1 MLAAPA
7 PPRCCG
13 HAPPAGVIRPRAA
26 ASASS
31 PQLAAST
38 RRLCLRPSLPASRP
52 PPRRRTAHA
61 CVTASSAA
69 VSAFIEASFPAATVY
84 TVVLYAFMLRGRPSR
99 AALTSLRP
107 FAPLAVLYVVLLA
120 LSWQPDTV
128 SLMLPGSL
136 EEGLRT
142 GAPQFFPSLSGIMAL
157 LSRRAT
163 AASAWVHLLTINA
176 FSGRHIYLDGLRRRL
191 PVAHSLALSLLA
203 GPLGLA
209 CHLLTARAAAA
220 WRVAKRARR
229 LRERTTA

>member
-1 MLAAPA
+1 M
-7 PPRCCG
+7 
-13 HAPPAGVIRPRAA
+13 
-26 ASASS
+26 
-31 PQLAAST
+31 
-38 RRLCLRPSLPASRP
+38 
-52 PPRRRTAHA
+52 
-61 CVTASSAA
+61 
-69 VSAFIEASFPAATVY
+69 EATFPIATVY
-84 TVVLYAFMLRGRPSR
+84 TLCLYALMLRGRASR
-99 AALTSLRP
+99 HLLRSLRP

-142 GAPQFFPSLSGIMAL
+142 GTPQFFPSLRGIMAL

-176 FSGRHIYLDGLRRRL
+176 FSGRHIYLDGLRRRV

-209 CHLLTARAAAA
+209 CHLATAAAA
-220 WRVAKRARR
+220 AALRR
-229 LRERTTA
+229 RQRRSRRRREHESN